1 MKLWHWGSVHETGLD
16 ALKTSIDKDI
26 VLAYPNYSQE
36 FEVYTDNS
44 KFQPGAVIIQKNRPL
59 AFFSRQLSKAQQ

>member
-16 ALKTSIDKDI
+16 TLKTAIDKDI

-36 FEVYTDNS
+36 FEVYTDTS
-44 KFQPGAVIIQKNRPL
+44 KFQPGAVITQKNRPL
-59 AFFSRQLSKAQQ
+59 AFFSRQLNKAQQ